1 MPKTIINEE
10 IYEKARNGLI
20 HLKSKGTAANKLKAI
35 MASYKHGAKKVS
47 EILDVDITSIY
58 KWTIKLDREGYR
70 SLINQAKHQD
80 GIKLKKIH
88 KERIRKWLEK
98 DPNISITDI
107 KEKIKNQFNIDL
119 SKSTI
124 HRAMKDSGFSYI
136 TPRKNHYKQDK
147 EKVENFKKKSSKGN
161 KGR

>member
-20 HLKSKGTAANKLKAI
+20 QLKSKGTAANKLKAI
-35 MASYKHGAKKVS
+35 MAAYNHGSKKVS

-58 KWTIKLDREGYR
+58 KWTIKLDREGYK

-107 KEKIKNQFNIDL
+107 KEKIKNQFNIDV

-147 EKVENFKKKSSKGN
+147 EKVENFKKKSSK
-161 KGR
+161 

>member
-1 MPKTIINEE
+1 MPKPIINEE

-20 HLKSKGTAANKLKAI
+20 QLKSKGTVANKLKAI

-107 KEKIKNQFNIDL
+107 KEKIKNQFKLLEFFHLLFLFFLLVHIQIFYWETNSSLPHKWDY
-119 SKSTI
+119 
-124 HRAMKDSGFSYI
+124 F
-136 TPRKNHYKQDK
+136 YKILK
-147 EKVENFKKKSSKGN
+147 LHL
-161 KGR
+161 R

>member
-1 MPKTIINEE
+1 
-10 IYEKARNGLI
+10 
-20 HLKSKGTAANKLKAI
+20 